1 MSSTSSPIITG
12 EPRVW
17 LDRGM
22 ETLWLLAVFLVPLA
36 FLDPD
41 YAKSEA
47 IIGYLEVPKI
57 ALLRVLA
64 GMMAVLWLGRWG
76 LNGRL
81 PLEGLARIKVFARQP
96 LVWKSSAASY
106 LNGIP
111 HRWVIL
117 AVIFYLATTLISTV
131 LSGSFA
137 ISMCGEVPGQD
148 GYSAY
153 NITAHV
159 LLFGVI
165 ATHLKTRSQ
174 LCGAFT

>member
-64 GMMAVLWLGRWG
+64 GMMAILWLVHWG
-76 LNGRL
+76 LYGRL
-81 PLEGLARIKVFARQP
+81 PLERLARINVFARQP
-96 LVWKSSAASY
+96 LV
-106 LNGIP
+106 
-111 HRWVIL
+111 
-117 AVIFYLATTLISTV
+117 
-131 LSGSFA
+131 
-137 ISMCGEVPGQD
+137 
-148 GYSAY
+148 
-153 NITAHV
+153 
-159 LLFGVI
+159 
-165 ATHLKTRSQ
+165 
-174 LCGAFT
+174 